1 MSVKRAVILPIEKSD
16 MIEVH
21 LAWEIVAG
29 KSLSWTVYIDA
40 INGEELKVI
49 QNSKHEQGRRRGKMR
64 IDL

>member
-1 MSVKRAVILPIEKSD
+1 VSVKRAVILPIEKSD

-49 QNSKHEQGRRRGKMR
+49 QNFQT
-64 IDL
+64 